1 MKKIWEFFEN
11 MNELVYVSDMDT
23 RELIYMNKKA
33 RVLYG
38 IDAVEELA
46 GKKCYEFLQG
56 SKEPCALCNNKE
68 LEPGYFK
75 EWSYYNPLLE
85 KHLIL
90 KDTMV
95 EEDGRRYRIE
105 LAFDN
110 TAQEQQSRMI
120 DSYQKMEALAN
131 EGMRVALQAANP
143 DQSIEVILEYLG
155 KALKGERTYIF
166 ERNEKGNDDNTYEWV
181 ANGVEPAIQL
191 LQDLPAEVCANWYQN
206 FREDKNIMIHDLE
219 DIRESDPLQYENL
232 KRQDIHSL
240 VVVPLYDDKRIIG
253 FYGVDNPPKRA
264 LDYTETMLQVMAHF
278 IIASIRRRELMKQL
292 QNMSYRDR
300 LTQLGNRFA
309 MDEYV
314 AGVCPDESIGVVY
327 GDITGLKQ
335 VNDTQGHGAGDR
347 LILRARD
354 SLKQVFDGY
363 GLFRIGGDELL
374 ALCPGITEDALDE
387 KVAALRQAMVE
398 HEVVIAVGTVW
409 QSDSRAGIDRL
420 LSEADQRMYEEK
432 AAYYAALKEKEHGC
446 KRSVQI

>member
-46 GKKCYEFLQG
+46 SKKCYEFLQG

-85 KHLIL
+85 KHFEL

-432 AAYYAALKEKEHGC
+432 AAYYAALKDETD
-446 KRSVQI
+446 

>member
-1 MKKIWEFFEN
+1 
-11 MNELVYVSDMDT
+11 
-23 RELIYMNKKA
+23 
-33 RVLYG
+33 
-38 IDAVEELA
+38 
-46 GKKCYEFLQG
+46 
-56 SKEPCALCNNKE
+56 
-68 LEPGYFK
+68 
-75 EWSYYNPLLE
+75 
-85 KHLIL
+85 
-90 KDTMV
+90 
-95 EEDGRRYRIE
+95 
-105 LAFDN
+105 
-110 TAQEQQSRMI
+110 
-120 DSYQKMEALAN
+120 
-131 EGMRVALQAANP
+131 
-143 DQSIEVILEYLG
+143 
-155 KALKGERTYIF
+155 
-166 ERNEKGNDDNTYEWV
+166 
-181 ANGVEPAIQL
+181 
-191 LQDLPAEVCANWYQN
+191 
-206 FREDKNIMIHDLE
+206 MIHDLE
-219 DIRESDPLQYENL
+219 DICESDPLQYENL

-420 LSEADQRMYEEK
+420 LSEADQRMHEEK